1 MGLCREFC
9 TWDAFEHSQIDVFSA
24 GIRIA
29 NESYFTF
36 FFSFFCRFYH
46 VQRTEEL
53 FHGLCVICLWSVS
66 LSQSSTSS
74 RWAALPQTTCL
85 HKLNKQSP
93 MALPWFCTCTMVI
106 PWYTDAITGFVSG
119 LDPLV
124 HYFTSHSLIR
134 RLKSIISPALRC
146 LFIFPVGLRWKK
158 RLVPMNQC
166 RLESGLLVTAL

>member
-1 MGLCREFC
+1 MNALLLVTLGFSVGNSVHVI
-9 TWDAFEHSQIDVFSA
+9 EHSQIDVFSA

-36 FFSFFCRFYH
+36 FFFSFVCRFYH
-46 VQRTEEL
+46 VQWTDEL

-66 LSQSSTSS
+66 LSQSST
-74 RWAALPQTTCL
+74 ALLQTTRL

-119 LDPLV
+119 LDSLV
-124 HYFTSHSLIR
+124 HYFTSRSLIR
-134 RLKSIISPALRC
+134 HLKSIISAALRC
-146 LFIFPVGLRWKK
+146 LFIFPVGLRWK
-158 RLVPMNQC
+158 
-166 RLESGLLVTAL
+166 